1 MDSSAFAATEIYGVE
16 PQTPQTPD
24 YSFDIGFD
32 YTFDFSGNNAL
43 DDISFGADYYEIDEY
58 ITAATND
65 FLNSGWNQWNA
76 FVGLSIYDN
85 WRLQLTGKNLGDEA
99 NVTSGSRGLGGFIYL
114 PPREYLFTV
123 TYKMSR

>member
-1 MDSSAFAATEIYGVE
+1 MDFGVE

-43 DDISFGADYYEIDEY
+43 DAISFGADYYKIDEY

-65 FLNSGWNQWNA
+65 FLNSGWDQWNA
-76 FVGLSIYDN
+76 FVGLDIADN
-85 WRLQLTGKNLGDEA
+85 WRVQWTGKNLSDET

-114 PPREYLFTV
+114 PPREYLLTV
-123 TYKMSR
+123 TYKMTPN